1 MLQYDVELTLGIFS
15 GRYCCK
21 KTVDAKFGRRAGIIT
36 LNSSIRVPICW
47 VPNTLAVIP
56 SSDPPK
62 LPIPSMSVRYEEGQA
77 VNLLSD
83 FGMEDE
89 LSAPATGDQLDPDYP

>member
-1 MLQYDVELTLGIFS
+1 MELRLGIFS

-21 KTVDAKFGRRAGIIT
+21 NTVDASVGRRPGIIT
-36 LNSSIRVPICW
+36 FNSSIRVPICW
-47 VPNTLAVIP
+47 IPNTLAVIP

-83 FGMEDE
+83 SGMEHDE
-89 LSAPATGDQLDPDYP
+89 LSAPATGDQLDPDYPY